1 MIAASFSPSSHASY
15 ALFDFA
21 DTLAELQPG
30 RQDVVADH
38 IRRVAGIAVPA
49 EHIARCYKAVDLLMQ
64 YSSVNTRTTAQRA
77 EFYLDY
83 NQRLLALLGVL
94 HKVPPESLFEA
105 FGRHEKHWVLKPGV
119 RETLAAL
126 RERGYK
132 IGIISNFD
140 TRLEQIVH
148 ERLELGGLVDHLHIS
163 QSEGVE
169 KPDPKFYLVFFER
182 HGIPIERSFYL
193 GDSYVLDFLPAIGIG
208 LKTWLLDEAG
218 LYTHCP
224 QAVHR
229 VPDLL
234 SLLPQLPALP

>member
-1 MIAASFSPSSHASY
+1 MSAAISHSSHSLHPSY

-21 DTLAELQPG
+21 DTLAELQPC
-30 RQDVVADH
+30 RQDLVADH
-38 IRRVAGIAVPA
+38 IQRVAGVAAPA
-49 EHIARCYKAVDLLMQ
+49 EHIARCYKAVDLVMQ
-64 YSSVNTRTTAQRA
+64 YSSVRTRTTAQRA
-77 EFYLDY
+77 EFYLEY

-94 HKVPPESLFEA
+94 HKVQPESLFEA
-105 FGRHEKHWVLKPGV
+105 FGQHEKHWALKPGV
-119 RETLAAL
+119 RETLTEL
-126 RERGYK
+126 HDLGYK

-148 ERLELGGLVDHLHIS
+148 ERLELGGLVDYLHIS

-169 KPDPKFYLVFFER
+169 KPDPKFYLGFFER
-182 HGIPIERSFYL
+182 HGIPIERSCYL
-193 GDSYVLDFLPAIGIG
+193 GDSYVLDFLPATGIG

-224 QAVHR
+224 ETIRR

-234 SLLPQLPALP
+234 PLLS